1 MNTECAKCLETLTHN
16 EDALICN
23 VCKNTVHFYCTGIS
37 ETNFKKLS
45 KLNKNKFVCCNCK
58 ITESS
63 ITKIQPSTKME
74 TKIEELISSVEFM
87 GKQFDVFNKKVDSM
101 LSEIK
106 ILKIENEKIS
116 NENKYLSSEVSSL
129 KLKIDNIEQFNLN
142 KYIDITGIP
151 QTTNENCSEIVKQIG
166 LKTNTTINVIEAKR
180 IHINNSKNSIIVAEL
195 ETTEMKRTLIR
206 NSKISKLSANNILSA
221 WPNETKV
228 YVNERLTKDR
238 RILFGQARTTGKDK
252 QFKFIWVNNG
262 DILMKKDE
270 SSKTI
275 RIRIQQDL
283 EKV

>member
-1 MNTECAKCLETLTHN
+1 
-16 EDALICN
+16 
-23 VCKNTVHFYCTGIS
+23 
-37 ETNFKKLS
+37 
-45 KLNKNKFVCCNCK
+45 
-58 ITESS
+58 
-63 ITKIQPSTKME
+63 ME

-106 ILKIENEKIS
+106 VLKIENEKIA

-166 LKTNTTINVIEAKR
+166 LKTNTTVNVIEAKR
-180 IHINNSKNSIIVAEL
+180 IYISNSKNSIIVAKL

-206 NSKISKLSANNILSA
+206 NSKISKLSANNILST
-221 WPNETKV
+221 WSNEIKV

-238 RILFGQARTTGKDK
+238 RTLFGQARRTGKDK

-270 SSKTI
+270 NSKTI
-275 RIRIQQDL
+275 RISIQQDL
-283 EKV
+283 ENV

>member
-1 MNTECAKCLETLTHN
+1 
-16 EDALICN
+16 
-23 VCKNTVHFYCTGIS
+23 
-37 ETNFKKLS
+37 
-45 KLNKNKFVCCNCK
+45 
-58 ITESS
+58 
-63 ITKIQPSTKME
+63 ME

-87 GKQFDVFNKKVDSM
+87 GKQFDVFNKKVDSI

-106 ILKIENEKIS
+106 ALKIENEKIS

-180 IHINNSKNSIIVAEL
+180 IHINNSKNSSIIVAKL

-206 NSKISKLSANNILSA
+206 NSKISKLSANNILST
-221 WPNETKV
+221 WSNEIKV

-238 RILFGQARTTGKDK
+238 RTLFGQARRTGKDK

-275 RIRIQQDL
+275 RISIQQDL